1 MSVFIFFCFA
11 HLPCFAASLASVCG
25 SFFLV
30 QIRSRHRESLREASL
45 TDRVDAA
52 VFLCPLCSLTTIG
65 HFCAPLGAVRGPP
78 SDADAVGSGHHHRR
92 RSRCHHPQP
101 HLVLF
106 FFRLC
111 HFRVILFACLCV
123 LHHESPRRISLNDI
137 SSSPQMH
144 THTHTHQHNTQ
155 ERTPLAVAPTS
166 SSSSS
171 SSCHLCAV
179 C

>member
-1 MSVFIFFCFA
+1 MTFHYNSLTTTALRPLQLLHGICCDIASCFSKNHCENVSFYIFLLC
-11 HLPCFAASLASVCG
+11 PSSLLCCLISI
-25 SFFLV
+25 SLRLIFLV

-106 FFRLC
+106 FS
-111 HFRVILFACLCV
+111 AC
-123 LHHESPRRISLNDI
+123 
-137 SSSPQMH
+137 
-144 THTHTHQHNTQ
+144 
-155 ERTPLAVAPTS
+155 ATS
-166 SSSSS
+166 E
-171 SSCHLCAV
+171 
-179 C
+179 